1 MTEVLVEGIIKQH
14 DRDFIRRGDNSKQ
27 VKAVITEE
35 KKKRE
40 EEKMK
45 RVRDSL
51 SPRKL
56 KLFEAT
62 TEKGASSW
70 LNALPL
76 KEHDFYLDKQTFWD
90 TIHLRYWI
98 ELKGVYQQYVSVET
112 TSTSNMH

>member
-1 MTEVLVEGIIKQH
+1 MIEVCKHTLTGYYFSYLFKYYVICQQAYSSILGIQ
-14 DRDFIRRGDNSKQ
+14 Q
-27 VKAVITEE
+27 VP
-35 KKKRE
+35 
-40 EEKMK
+40 
-45 RVRDSL
+45 L
-51 SPRKL
+51 SVVCDPPSQ
-56 KLFEAT
+56 
-62 TEKGASSW
+62 KGASSW